1 MVNGRLPCRRCWPP
15 RGGRLKPIDNLTCT
29 ESCLPERALSQILL
43 KSLLF
48 KFSKKT
54 RSILLEYGQKSVLHA
69 NRPFKAP
76 SYSRFRCGRTS
87 RGETGLGHAVPFAD
101 GVLAGR
107 RAGIA
112 AERRIPACTE
122 SSGQRQRGGVGGQ
135 SDRHRHGPVLRAAG
149 GSVLGRI
156 AGSGRDRIPGAG
168 RRKNALRI
176 SQRATGTERDR
187 RGERSER
194 EQARSARGETLAE
207 YFDSGRSRAG
217 LARTAAPP
225 GGAQPTSGIGQFPD
239 LPRILGPWRAHNPM
253 DDLTV
258 GRRVFSFD
266 DRIHQAVL
274 PPYIERMPAT
284 RAAGTTEAMTIDEV
298 IDNFSLLD
306 EWDDRY
312 RYVIELG
319 RGLKPLDDSD
329 AHIVRG
335 LIAIL
340 FAIYSGRSAR
350 DILTTDAITLFDRI
364 GLREHLT
371 PQRSNGFRSM
381 VERIKSDARA
391 ALADASMSFPRKAG
405 TTRT

>member
-1 MVNGRLPCRRCWPP
+1 
-15 RGGRLKPIDNLTCT
+15 
-29 ESCLPERALSQILL
+29 
-43 KSLLF
+43 
-48 KFSKKT
+48 
-54 RSILLEYGQKSVLHA
+54 
-69 NRPFKAP
+69 
-76 SYSRFRCGRTS
+76 
-87 RGETGLGHAVPFAD
+87 
-101 GVLAGR
+101 
-107 RAGIA
+107 
-112 AERRIPACTE
+112 
-122 SSGQRQRGGVGGQ
+122 
-135 SDRHRHGPVLRAAG
+135 
-149 GSVLGRI
+149 
-156 AGSGRDRIPGAG
+156 
-168 RRKNALRI
+168 
-176 SQRATGTERDR
+176 
-187 RGERSER
+187 
-194 EQARSARGETLAE
+194 
-207 YFDSGRSRAG
+207 
-217 LARTAAPP
+217 
-225 GGAQPTSGIGQFPD
+225 
-239 LPRILGPWRAHNPM
+239 M

-319 RGLKPLDDSD
+319 RGLKPLDERDRNVANKVQGCASQVWLATTVRPDGQGGPVLSFSGDSD

-340 FAIYSGRSAR
+340 FEIYSGRSAR
-350 DILTTDAITLFDRI
+350 DILTTDAIAVFERL

-391 ALADASMSFPRKAG
+391 ALAEA
-405 TTRT
+405 T